1 VTPRRRRQPYRIL
14 LPLANPRTARDLV
27 RIGAG
32 IVRDGRGTHI
42 TALGIV
48 EVPEGVSLSEGA
60 TSARTSRRLLQRV
73 LDIGDEEGV
82 EIRTMVRIGR
92 RAADGV
98 IEAVAEEDADLI
110 IFGWG
115 GPHAAAQQARG
126 TTAAGLVAA
135 VGGEGGMAPAVFSPT
150 IDAVVR
156 ESPCDI
162 AVVKQRGLERVRT
175 ILVPVRGGP
184 HAELA
189 FRLAQDLGKRF
200 DAELVVMHIV
210 PRGIGEM
217 AREREGAA
225 LDRFIREHRG
235 TRRVKPLLV
244 EAVSVHTAIIREAAR
259 HDLVVMGAA
268 ALPADSQ
275 IGGDGRYLFGS
286 VPEYVASRAKPTVIV
301 VKTKQVVGHGTF
313 EQLRAAEG
321 TLAAADAYVERTRAL
336 PTVVDKWFAENTF
349 HAHEFADIRKLVSL
363 KEKQG
368 LTVSLGLPA
377 LNEEKTIGTV
387 IRRVKGALM
396 DRYPLIDQMVVID
409 SASTDRTVRI
419 AEELGLPVVQ
429 HAEVLPEAGSYT
441 GKGEALWKSLHVLDG
456 DIVAWVDTDI
466 SNIQPR
472 FVYGLL
478 GPLLREP
485 RIQYVKGFYQ
495 RPIRHDGMLL
505 AEGGGRVTELMA
517 RPLINLFF
525 AELSGLIQ
533 PLSGEYAGR
542 RSLLEAV
549 SFFTGY
555 SVEIGL
561 LIDILDRVGLSAIG
575 QVDLE
580 RRIHRNQPLP
590 NLSQMAFVILRAAI
604 RKLEERHRIELL
616 TEMGGTMKLISQ
628 AGDRFSLELR
638 EIGDELRPPIASLPA
653 YQERRKAL
661 RQPRAAAAGR

>member
-1 VTPRRRRQPYRIL
+1 MPPSRRKPYRIL

-32 IVRDGRGTHI
+32 VGDKRPTEI

-60 TSARTSRRLLQRV
+60 TQARTARRLLQRV
-73 LDIGDEEGV
+73 LDFGDEEGV

-92 RAADGV
+92 QAADGV
-98 IEAVAEEDADLI
+98 IEAVGEEGADLI

-115 GPHAAAQQARG
+115 GPQTAMQSARAEAER
-126 TTAAGLVAA
+126 TEARLAGL
-135 VGGEGGMAPAVFSPT
+135 MPPPSAVFSPT

-162 AVVKQRGLERVRT
+162 AVVKQRGLDQVRS

-189 FRLAQDLGKRF
+189 FRLARDLGRRF
-200 DAELVVMHIV
+200 SAQVVVMHIV
-210 PRGIGEM
+210 PKGIGER
-217 AREREGAA
+217 ALGREREA
-225 LDRFIREHRG
+225 LDRFITDHG
-235 TRRVKPLLV
+235 GGRRVKPLLV
-244 EAVSVHTAIIREAAR
+244 EATSVKTGIIKEAAR

-268 ALPADSQ
+268 AQPAGEPS
-275 IGGDGRYLFGS
+275 GDGRYLFGS
-286 VPEYVASRAKPTVIV
+286 VPEAVASRARPTVIV
-301 VKTKQVVGHGTF
+301 VKTKQALRVSTF
-313 EQLRAAEG
+313 DELRTAEG
-321 TLAAADAYVERTRAL
+321 SLPAADAYAERSRSL
-336 PTVVDKWFAENTF
+336 PSLVDRWFAENSF
-349 HAHEFADIRKLVSL
+349 HAHEFSDIRKLVAL
-363 KEKQG
+363 KERQG
-368 LTVSLGLPA
+368 LTVSVGLPA

-387 IRRVKGALM
+387 IKRVKGALM
-396 DRYPLIDQMVVID
+396 DRVPLIDQLLVID
-409 SASTDRTVRI
+409 SDSTDRTVEI
-419 AEELGLPVVQ
+419 AEGLGVPVRRHPAILPDT
-429 HAEVLPEAGSYT
+429 GSHV
-441 GKGEALWKSLHVLDG
+441 GKGEALWKSLYELDG
-456 DIVAWVDTDI
+456 DIVAWIDTDI

-495 RPIRHDGMLL
+495 RPIREGDRLL

-525 AELSGLIQ
+525 PELSGIVQ
-533 PLSGEYAGR
+533 PLAGEYAGR
-542 RSLLEAV
+542 RELLESV
-549 SFFTGY
+549 PFFTGY
-555 SVEIGL
+555 AVEIGL
-561 LIDILDRVGLSAIG
+561 LIDILEHAGLSAIG

-590 NLSQMAFVILRAAI
+590 NLSQMAYTILQGAI

-616 TEMGGTMKLISQ
+616 TEVGRGMKLISQ
-628 AGDRFSLELR
+628 EKDRFSLDVR
-638 EIGDELRPPIASLPA
+638 EIGDELRPPMKTVPA
-653 YQERRKAL
+653 YIEKRRAIKT
-661 RQPRAAAAGR
+661 R